1 MNTQISPQLTLLFL
15 IFSIIYCTLSFFSHS
30 MPLEWAIK
38 ILPILLLLL
47 VSIAQFK
54 NAPDGKL
61 KLFII
66 GLLFCMGGDIFL
78 AVDRENLFVF
88 GLGSFLIGHLFYISA
103 MLPIT
108 KKNGLGLLGLLIYG
122 VAMMSIL
129 IPNLAALFVPVVIYM
144 LVLLL
149 MTAACMTS
157 TKSNIAL
164 VAGGISFTIS
174 DSLIGIDKFYC
185 EIPHAGLWIMITYYL
200 AQFCL
205 TYGFLQSHSELK
217 TES

>member
-1 MNTQISPQLTLLFL
+1 MNTKIPPQLTLLFL
-15 IFSIIYCTLSFFSHS
+15 IFSIVYCALSFFSHPV
-30 MPLEWAIK
+30 PLEWAIK
-38 ILPILLLLL
+38 ILPILLLIL
-47 VSIAQFK
+47 VSITQFK
-54 NAPDGKL
+54 KVPDGKL

-103 MLPIT
+103 MLPIA
-108 KKNGLGLLGLLIYG
+108 KKNGLGLFGLIIYG
-122 VAMMSIL
+122 AAMMSLL

-149 MTAACMTS
+149 MTATSMTS

-164 VAGGISFTIS
+164 MIGGISFAVS
-174 DSLIGIDKFYC
+174 DSLIGIDKFYS

-200 AQFCL
+200 AQYSL